1 MPSSAKP
8 PVEVDLTWCGNLRF
22 TAASAGTSMTLDS
35 DGQAGPSPVQAI
47 AYGLAGCMAIDVV
60 DILKKGRH
68 PLAGCTAHL
77 TARRAEGVP
86 ARLVA
91 VDLTFRLTGTIP
103 LAAAQRAVQLSR
115 DKYCSVWHS
124 MRQDI
129 AFDVT
134 VDVVAASVT
143 STPDR

>member
-1 MPSSAKP
+1 MPGNAKP
-8 PVEVDLTWCGNLRF
+8 PVQVDLTWCGDLRF
-22 TAASAGTSMTLDS
+22 AGTSADTSIVLDS

-60 DILKKGRH
+60 DILLKGRH

-86 ARLVA
+86 ARLMA
-91 VDLTFRLTGTIP
+91 VDLAFRLTGAIP
-103 LAAAQRAVQLSR
+103 MDAAQRAVQLSR

-124 MRQDI
+124 LRQDI
-129 AFDVT
+129 AFEVT
-134 VDVVAASVT
+134 VGIVAA
-143 STPDR
+143 